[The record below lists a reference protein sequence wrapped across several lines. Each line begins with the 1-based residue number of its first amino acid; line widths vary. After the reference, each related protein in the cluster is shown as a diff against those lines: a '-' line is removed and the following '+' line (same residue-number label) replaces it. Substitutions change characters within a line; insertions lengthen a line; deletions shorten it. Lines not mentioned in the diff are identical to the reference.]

1 MQFLEYLDY
10 IEEKLKA
17 NFDIKRNYVIDD
29 YKYDFFAEY
38 HLRSERYILLK
49 KAVIAAMECNE
60 YCLIKHF
67 SNIKESD
74 IQIFTDSLIKA
85 IEVLVN
91 LDEGH
96 MSSIITGVI
105 VSEDKPD
112 DDILKIIQKFKF
124 HKGFLFGYKGWVDIR
139 LILVTMNEKYIVT
152 NKKGKEVLKVYGI

>member
-124 HKGFLFGYKGWVDIR
+124 HKGFFK
-139 LILVTMNEKYIVT
+139 
-152 NKKGKEVLKVYGI
+152 